1 MAMAEPR
8 VLRFSRTERALHWV
22 HAGAFGILLT
32 SGLCLWVPALAEAV
46 GRRGLFKAVHVY
58 TAAGWLVALALIVL
72 SGDRR
77 GLRVTW
83 REVELFDADDR
94 GWLRNPSLPSGR
106 LNAGQKLN
114 TAASAAFAV
123 LFTVTGAL
131 LWYGERDTRFRFN
144 STLLIHEWLMYV
156 SVLLVLGHVYMALR
170 HRHSLS
176 GITRGWVR
184 EDWARRHH
192 PKWEARPHDPRA
204 GWSRPSKRRA
214 WAADAPPRRR
224 GRRAARARR
233 RGAAR

>member
-1 MAMAEPR
+1 MATPAERR
-8 VLRFSRTERALHWV
+8 VLRFTRTERTLHWV
-22 HAGAFGILLT
+22 HAAAFGILLG
-32 SGLCLWVPALAEAV
+32 SGLCLYLPALSEAV
-46 GRRGLFKAVHVY
+46 GRRGLFKTIHVY

-72 SGDRR
+72 AGDRR
-77 GLRVTW
+77 ALRATW

-94 GWLRNPSLPSGR
+94 AWLRNPSLPSGR

-114 TAASAAFAV
+114 TVATAAFAI

-144 STLLIHEWLMYV
+144 STLLIHDWLMYV

-170 HRHSLS
+170 YRHSLV

-192 PKWEARPHDPRA
+192 PRWDARAHD
-204 GWSRPSKRRA
+204 
-214 WAADAPPRRR
+214 RR
-224 GRRAARARR
+224 GVHAPGGVVQRVGGGERAPDPEGAGAV
-233 RGAAR
+233 RGAGP